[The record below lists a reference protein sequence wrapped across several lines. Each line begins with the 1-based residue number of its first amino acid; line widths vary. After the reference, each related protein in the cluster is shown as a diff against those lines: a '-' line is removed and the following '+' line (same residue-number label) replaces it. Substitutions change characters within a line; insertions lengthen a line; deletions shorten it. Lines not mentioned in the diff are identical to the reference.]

1 MLLFIETGGGEIL
14 LETLDIVIVKRCL
27 AGDKEAFS
35 ELITKYKRLI
45 YNVIYNMINNKEE
58 VNDIAQEVFIRIY
71 RALDKY
77 DPQYKFSTWSVKI
90 ATNYCL
96 DVIRKKKVDTM
107 PIDEAVGVS
116 SDIDTPESSY
126 LKREQSD
133 RVNYELSKLPEKYR
147 VPLILY
153 HKNGLSYEEMT
164 KVLNEPMTIIKNRL
178 FRARQMLKEKLSA
191 ERKEGIL

>member
-1 MLLFIETGGGEIL
+1 METP
-14 LETLDIVIVKRCL
+14 DIVIIKRCL
-27 AGDKEAFS
+27 EGDRDSFS
-35 ELITKYKRLI
+35 ELVTRYKRLI

-71 RALDKY
+71 KALDKY

-96 DVIRKKKVDTM
+96 DIIRKKKVETM
-107 PIDEAVGVS
+107 PIDEAFGVS
-116 SDIDTPESSY
+116 SDIDTPEASY
-126 LKREQSD
+126 LKREQ
-133 RVNYELSKLPEKYR
+133 RERINYELSQLPEKYR

-153 HKNGLSYEEMT
+153 HKNGLSYEEIMQ
-164 KVLNEPMTIIKNRL
+164 VLNEPMTIVKNRL
-178 FRARQMLKEKLSA
+178 FRARQMLKEKLSG

>member
-1 MLLFIETGGGEIL
+1 METP
-14 LETLDIVIVKRCL
+14 DIDIVKRCL
-27 AGDKEAFS
+27 DGEKEAFS
-35 ELITKYKRLI
+35 ELVTRYKRLI
-45 YNVIYNMINNKEE
+45 YNVIFNMINNKEE
-58 VNDIAQEVFIRIY
+58 VSDIAQEVFIRIY

-96 DVIRKKKVDTM
+96 DVIRKKKLDTM
-107 PIDEAVGVS
+107 PIDDAMGVS
-116 SDIDTPESSY
+116 SDIDTPEASY
-126 LKREQSD
+126 LKKEQSD

-164 KVLNEPMTIIKNRL
+164 QVLNEPMTIIKNRL

-191 ERKEGIL
+191 QREEGIL

>member
-1 MLLFIETGGGEIL
+1 M
-14 LETLDIVIVKRCL
+14 ETLDIVIVKRCL